1 MSGTIIPTIR
11 YNDCRAMIRWLGD
24 VLGME
29 PHLIVEDDQGGI
41 AHAQLTLGG
50 GMVMLGQSRDD
61 AFGQFLKPPESM
73 GGVTQSPYVIVD
85 DVDAVCE
92 RARAAGAEIVAEPR
106 DEEYGGR
113 SCAFRDPERHLW
125 NIGSYDPWK

>member
-29 PHLIVEDDQGGI
+29 PQLIVEDDQGGV
-41 AHAQLTLGG
+41 AHAQLTLGD

-61 AFGQFLKPPESM
+61 SFGQFLKSPESI

-85 DVDAVCE
+85 DVDAACE
-92 RARAAGAEIVAEPR
+92 RARAAGAEIVAEPK

-113 SCAFRDPERHLW
+113 SCAFRDLERHLW